1 MRRIA
6 QETINRVLEEV
17 DIFEV
22 VSQYVDLKKRGKNYF
37 GLSPFRSETKPSFSV
52 APDKNMWYDFG
63 SGQGGNAVQFLIE
76 YEKISFSEAIRS
88 LAEKHNIEIIEVGDE
103 QQSNL
108 YDQLYEIHNLANLFF
123 INNLSSKKGIKAKS
137 YMKDR
142 FFDDTIIKK
151 FSIGFASDA
160 WDELYNELKDKF
172 DNEVIEKSGL
182 FSKGKKGYIDRF
194 RNRIMFPFFSPSGKV
209 IGFSGRSLSEKEDV
223 KYLNSPETLLFQK
236 SKVFYGSYQT
246 MPEIRKH
253 NYVLL
258 VEGQTDFLRLYEK
271 GFTNVLAT
279 SGTAFSSK
287 HAVALNKYTNR
298 VILTYDSDNAG
309 INAAIRTGY
318 ILMQNG
324 FEVRVLDLGNELDP
338 DDYFK
343 LKENNNTSFKHLI
356 KEAVHPINYIIVKK
370 SILSKGAS
378 DRSKFL
384 NESIEEI
391 KLVKDVII
399 RNDLIKRLSS
409 ELGVIES
416 EILDRFEKI
425 VPRKISTNKSNDT
438 EETSIRNFDSKSDI
452 AQLEILKLLIHNA
465 ALADKINTS
474 LFDNKLCFNIVKTIK
489 DNKGSY
495 NNVAQLLEFI
505 GDSPEERNLVAALA
519 VDRRPKQ
526 ENELII
532 FNDCIKTL
540 EDISI
545 KKEISQIRNQI
556 RIAEDNN
563 QNLDTSLI
571 RKLEE
576 LQKKVS

>member
-1 MRRIA
+1 M
-6 QETINRVLEEV
+6 
-17 DIFEV
+17 
-22 VSQYVDLKKRGKNYF
+22 
-37 GLSPFRSETKPSFSV
+37 
-52 APDKNMWYDFG
+52 
-63 SGQGGNAVQFLIE
+63 
-76 YEKISFSEAIRS
+76 
-88 LAEKHNIEIIEVGDE
+88 
-103 QQSNL
+103 
-108 YDQLYEIHNLANLFF
+108 
-123 INNLSSKKGIKAKS
+123 
-137 YMKDR
+137 
-142 FFDDTIIKK
+142 
-151 FSIGFASDA
+151 
-160 WDELYNELKDKF
+160 
-172 DNEVIEKSGL
+172 
-182 FSKGKKGYIDRF
+182 
-194 RNRIMFPFFSPSGKV
+194 
-209 IGFSGRSLSEKEDV
+209 
-223 KYLNSPETLLFQK
+223 
-236 SKVFYGSYQT
+236 
-246 MPEIRKH
+246 
-253 NYVLL
+253 
-258 VEGQTDFLRLYEK
+258 
-271 GFTNVLAT
+271 
-279 SGTAFSSK
+279 
-287 HAVALNKYTNR
+287 
-298 VILTYDSDNAG
+298 
-309 INAAIRTGY
+309 
-318 ILMQNG
+318 
-324 FEVRVLDLGNELDP
+324 
-338 DDYFK
+338 
-343 LKENNNTSFKHLI
+343 
-356 KEAVHPINYIIVKK
+356 HPINYIIVKK

-399 RNDLIKRLSS
+399 RNDLIKRLSN

-425 VPRKISTNKSNDT
+425 VPRKISTNKSKDT

-505 GDSPEERNLVAALA
+505 GDNPEERNLVAALA
-519 VDRRPKQ
+519 VDRRPEK

-532 FNDCIKTL
+532 LNDCIKTL

-571 RKLEE
+571 RQLEE

>member
-172 DNEVIEKSGL
+172 ENEVIEKSGL
-182 FSKGKKGYIDRF
+182 FSRGKKGYLDRF

-209 IGFSGRSLSEKEDV
+209 IGFSGRSLSDKEDV

-236 SKVFYGSYQT
+236 SKIFYGSYQT
-246 MPEIRKH
+246 MPEIRKQ

-287 HAVALNKYTNR
+287 HAAALNKYTNR

-343 LKENNNTSFKHLI
+343 LKENNNTSFKQLI
-356 KEAVHPINYIIVKK
+356 KEAAHPINYIIVKK
-370 SILSKGAS
+370 NILSKGAS

-399 RNDLIKRLSS
+399 RNDLIKRLSN

-416 EILDRFEKI
+416 EILNRFDQI
-425 VPRKISTNKSNDT
+425 SPRKVSASKATDT

-465 ALADKINTS
+465 ALADKINIS
-474 LFDNKLCFNIVKTIK
+474 LLDNKLCYNIVKSIK
-489 DNKGSY
+489 DHKGSY

-519 VDRRPKQ
+519 VDRPEK

-532 FNDCIKTL
+532 LNDCVKTL

>member
-22 VSQYVDLKKRGKNYF
+22 ISQYVDLKKRGKNYF

-108 YDQLYEIHNLANLFF
+108 YDKLYEIHNLTNIFF
-123 INNLSSKKGIKAKS
+123 INNLSSNKGMKAKS
-137 YMKDR
+137 YMQDR
-142 FFDDTIIKK
+142 SFDDTILKK
-151 FSIGFASDA
+151 LSIGFATDS
-160 WDELYNELKDKF
+160 WDQLYNELKDKF

-182 FSKGKKGYIDRF
+182 FSKGKRGYIDRF

-209 IGFSGRSLSEKEDV
+209 IGFSGRSLSDKEDV

-246 MPEIRKH
+246 MPEIRKQ

-287 HAVALNKYTNR
+287 HAAALNKYTNR

-324 FEVRVLDLGNELDP
+324 FEVRVVDLQDGLDP
-338 DDYFK
+338 DDFFK
-343 LKENNNTSFKHLI
+343 SPTNDTDSFKKLI
-356 KEAVHPINYIIVKK
+356 KDAVHPINYIIHKK
-370 SILSKGAS
+370 NILEKGAS
-378 DRSKFL
+378 ERSKFL
-384 NESIEEI
+384 NECINEI
-391 KLVKDVII
+391 KNIIDVII
-399 RNDLIKRLSS
+399 RNDLIKRLSN
-409 ELGVIES
+409 ELSVTES
-416 EILDRFEKI
+416 EILSRFNSIQIKKT
-425 VPRKISTNKSNDT
+425 VNSKSVEHEN
-438 EETSIRNFDSKSDI
+438 TSIEHFSSKAEK
-452 AQLEILKLLIHNA
+452 AQLEILKLIIHNPE
-465 ALADKINTS
+465 LSKNIPST
-474 LFDNKLCFNIVKTIK
+474 LFNNKLFYNIMKSIK
-489 DNKGSY
+489 DHIGKYS
-495 NNVAQLLEFI
+495 NVAQLLEFI
-505 GDSPEERNLVAALA
+505 GSSPEERNLVALLA
-519 VDRRPKQ
+519 VDKIET
-526 ENELII
+526 ENEKII
-532 FNDCIKTL
+532 LEDCIQAL
-540 EDISI
+540 EREQI
-545 KKEISQIRNQI
+545 KKQVLDLRNEIKLIEESGKLAPETLVNK
-556 RIAEDNN
+556 
-563 QNLDTSLI
+563 LVSLQRSI
-571 RKLEE
+571 
-576 LQKKVS
+576 S

>member
-182 FSKGKKGYIDRF
+182 FSKGKKGYLDRF

-246 MPEIRKH
+246 MPEIRKQ

-287 HAVALNKYTNR
+287 HAAALNKYTNR

-324 FEVRVLDLGNELDP
+324 FEVRVLDLGNDLDP

-343 LKENNNTSFKHLI
+343 LKENNNNSFKKLI
-356 KEAVHPINYIIVKK
+356 KEAVHPINYIIIKK
-370 SILSKGAS
+370 NILSKGAS

-399 RNDLIKRLSS
+399 RNDLIKRLSN
-409 ELGVIES
+409 ELGVVES
-416 EILDRFEKI
+416 EILDRFDQI
-425 VPRKISTNKSNDT
+425 TSRKISASKATDS
-438 EETSIRNFDSKSDI
+438 EEAPIRNFDSKSDI
-452 AQLEILKLLIHNA
+452 AQLEILKLLIHNPS
-465 ALADKINTS
+465 LADEINIS
-474 LFDNKLCFNIVKTIK
+474 LFDNKLCYNIVKSIK
-489 DNKGSY
+489 DNRGSY

-519 VDRRPKQ
+519 VDRPEK

-532 FNDCIKTL
+532 LNDCIKTL

-563 QNLDTSLI
+563 QDLDTNLL
-571 RKLEE
+571 RKLET

>member
-17 DIFEV
+17 DIFDV
-22 VSQYVDLKKRGKNYF
+22 ISQYVDLKKRGRNYF

-52 APDKNMWYDFG
+52 APEKNMWYDFG

-88 LAEKHNIEIIEVGDE
+88 LAEKHSIEIIEVGNE

-108 YDQLYEIHNLANLFF
+108 YDQLYEIHNLAYLFF
-123 INNLSSKKGIKAKS
+123 SNNLKSSAGKHAIK
-137 YMKDR
+137 YLEDR
-142 FFDDTIIKK
+142 FFDKAIVEK
-151 FSIGFASDA
+151 FNIGFASDS
-160 WDELYNELKDKF
+160 WDMLYKELNQKF

-182 FSKGKKGYIDRF
+182 FSNGKKGFLDRF
-194 RNRIMFPFFSPSGKV
+194 RNRIMFPFYSPSGKV
-209 IGFSGRSLSEKEDV
+209 IGFSGRSLSDNEDV

-246 MPEIRKH
+246 MPEIRKQ

-287 HAVALNKYTNR
+287 HASALNKYTNR

-343 LKENNNTSFKHLI
+343 LKENNNTTFKQLI
-356 KEAVHPINYIIVKK
+356 KKAVHPINYIIVKK
-370 SILSKGAS
+370 NILSKGAS

-391 KLVKDVII
+391 KLVNDVII
-399 RNDLIKRLSS
+399 RNDLIKRISN
-409 ELGVIES
+409 ELGVVES
-416 EILDRFEKI
+416 EIVNRFDQI
-425 VPRKISTNKSNDT
+425 SPRKVIATKATDS

-465 ALADKINTS
+465 ALADKVNIS
-474 LFDNKLCFNIVKTIK
+474 LLDNKLCYNIVKSIK
-489 DNKGSY
+489 DHKGSY
-495 NNVAQLLEFI
+495 HNVAQLLDFI

-519 VDRRPKQ
+519 VDRPEK

-532 FNDCIKTL
+532 LNDCLKTL
-540 EDISI
+540 ENISI

-563 QNLDTSLI
+563 QDFDTNLI
-571 RKLEE
+571 RKLET
-576 LQKKVS
+576 LQKQVS

>member
-182 FSKGKKGYIDRF
+182 FSKGKKGYLDRF

-246 MPEIRKH
+246 MPEIRKQ

-287 HAVALNKYTNR
+287 HAAALNKYTNR

-343 LKENNNTSFKHLI
+343 LKENNNTSFKQLI

-370 SILSKGAS
+370 NILSKGAS

-399 RNDLIKRLSS
+399 RNDLIKRLSN

-416 EILDRFEKI
+416 EILNRFDKI
-425 VPRKISTNKSNDT
+425 SPRKVSANKVTDA

-465 ALADKINTS
+465 ALADKINIS
-474 LFDNKLCFNIVKTIK
+474 LFDNKLCYNIIKSIK
-489 DNKGSY
+489 DHKGSY

-519 VDRRPKQ
+519 VDRPEK

-532 FNDCIKTL
+532 LNDCVKTL
-540 EDISI
+540 EEYIYQ
-545 KKEISQIRNQI
+545 KRN
-556 RIAEDNN
+556 
-563 QNLDTSLI
+563 
-571 RKLEE
+571 
-576 LQKKVS
+576 

>member
-17 DIFEV
+17 DIFDV
-22 VSQYVDLKKRGKNYF
+22 ISQYVDLKKRGRNYF

-52 APDKNMWYDFG
+52 APEKNMWYDFG

-88 LAEKHNIEIIEVGDE
+88 LAEKHSIEIIEVGNE

-108 YDQLYEIHNLANLFF
+108 YDQLYEIHSLAYLFF
-123 INNLSSKKGIKAKS
+123 SNNLKSSASKHAINYLVDS
-137 YMKDR
+137 
-142 FFDDTIIKK
+142 FFYIAIVEK
-151 FSIGFASDA
+151 FNIGFASDLL
-160 WDELYNELKDKF
+160 DMLYKELNQKF
-172 DNEVIEKSGL
+172 DEEVIEKSGL
-182 FSKGKKGYIDRF
+182 FSNGKKGFLDRF
-194 RNRIMFPFFSPSGKV
+194 RNRIMFPFYSPSGKV
-209 IGFSGRSLSEKEDV
+209 IGFSGRSLSDNEDV

-246 MPEIRKH
+246 MPEIRKQ

-287 HAVALNKYTNR
+287 HASALNKYTNR

-343 LKENNNTSFKHLI
+343 LKENNTTTFKQLI
-356 KEAVHPINYIIVKK
+356 KKAVHPINYIIVKK
-370 SILSKGAS
+370 NILSKGAS

-391 KLVKDVII
+391 KLANDVII
-399 RNDLIKRLSS
+399 RNDLIKRISN
-409 ELGVIES
+409 ELGVVES
-416 EILDRFEKI
+416 EIVNRFDQI
-425 VPRKISTNKSNDT
+425 SPRKVIATKATDS

-465 ALADKINTS
+465 ALADKVNIS
-474 LFDNKLCFNIVKTIK
+474 LLDNKLCYNIVKSIK
-489 DNKGSY
+489 EHKGSY
-495 NNVAQLLEFI
+495 HNVAQLLDFI

-519 VDRRPKQ
+519 VDRPEKA
-526 ENELII
+526 NELII
-532 FNDCIKTL
+532 LNDCLKTL
-540 EDISI
+540 ENISI

-563 QNLDTSLI
+563 QDFDTNLI
-571 RKLEE
+571 RKLET
-576 LQKKVS
+576 LQKQVS

>member
-63 SGQGGNAVQFLIE
+63 SGQGGNVVQFLIE

-123 INNLSSKKGIKAKS
+123 INNLSSKKGIKAQS

-142 FFDDTIIKK
+142 FFDDTIIKN
-151 FSIGFASDA
+151 FSIGFASDS
-160 WDELYNELKDKF
+160 WDQLYNELKDKF

-182 FSKGKKGYIDRF
+182 FSKGKKGYLDRF

-236 SKVFYGSYQT
+236 SKIFYGSYQT
-246 MPEIRKH
+246 TPEIRKQ

-343 LKENNNTSFKHLI
+343 LKENNNTSFKQLI
-356 KEAVHPINYIIVKK
+356 KEALHPINYIIVKK
-370 SILSKGAS
+370 NILSKGAS

-399 RNDLIKRLSS
+399 RNDLIKRLSN

-416 EILDRFEKI
+416 EILKRFDKI
-425 VPRKISTNKSNDT
+425 APRKIATNKSTDT
-438 EETSIRNFDSKSDI
+438 EEISIRNFNSKSDI

-465 ALADKINTS
+465 VLADKINTL
-474 LFDNKLCFNIVKTIK
+474 LFDNKLCYNIVKSIK

-519 VDRRPKQ
+519 VDIPEE
-526 ENELII
+526 ENESII
-532 FNDCIKTL
+532 LNDCIKTL

>member
-22 VSQYVDLKKRGKNYF
+22 ISQYVDLKKRGKNYF

-63 SGQGGNAVQFLIE
+63 SGQGGNAVGFLIE
-76 YEKISFSEAIRS
+76 YEKISFSEAVRS
-88 LAEKHNIEIIEVGDE
+88 LAEKYNIEIIEVGDE

-123 INNLSSKKGIKAKS
+123 MNNLSSKKGLKAKK
-137 YMKDR
+137 YLTER
-142 FFDDTIIKK
+142 LFDDSIIQK
-151 FSIGFASDA
+151 FSIGYASDS
-160 WDELYNELKDKF
+160 WDQLYNELNQKF
-172 DNEVIEKSGL
+172 DKDVIEKSGL
-182 FSKGKKGYIDRF
+182 FSQSKKGFIDRF
-194 RNRIMFPFFSPSGKV
+194 RNRIIFPFFSPSGKV

-246 MPEIRKH
+246 MPEIRKK

-287 HAVALNKYTNR
+287 HAIALNKYTNR

-309 INAAIRTGY
+309 TNAAIRTGY

-324 FEVRVLDLGNELDP
+324 FEVRILDLGNELDP

-343 LKENNNTSFKHLI
+343 LKENNNSSFQQLI
-356 KEAVHPINYIIVKK
+356 KDASHPINYIINKK
-370 SILSKGAS
+370 NILNQGAS

-391 KLVKDVII
+391 KLVNDVII
-399 RNDLIKRLSS
+399 KNDLVKRLSN
-409 ELGVIES
+409 ELGVDEN
-416 EILDRFEKI
+416 EILSRFD
-425 VPRKISTNKSNDT
+425 KISSKKRVKDDSNIK
-438 EETSIRNFDSKSDI
+438 ETSIRLYDSKSDK
-452 AQLEILKLLIHNA
+452 AQLEILSLLIHNSS
-465 ALADKINTS
+465 LANDITLS
-474 LFDNKLCFNIVKTIK
+474 LLDNKICYNIIKTIK
-489 DNKGSY
+489 DNHQKY
-495 NNVAQLLEFI
+495 NNVAQLLELI
-505 GDSPEERNLVAALA
+505 GDNPEERNLVAALSA
-519 VDRRPKQ
+519 EEKTDKDT
-526 ENELII
+526 ELVVL
-532 FNDCIKTL
+532 NDCIKTL

-545 KKEISQIRNQI
+545 KREINKIRNQI
-556 RIAEDNN
+556 RIAEDNDN
-563 QNLDTSLI
+563 SLDTNLI
-571 RKLEE
+571 RRLEE
-576 LQKKVS
+576 LQKKVI

>member
-103 QQSNL
+103 QRSNL

-160 WDELYNELKDKF
+160 WDALYNELKDKF

-182 FSKGKKGYIDRF
+182 FSKGKKGYLDRF

-236 SKVFYGSYQT
+236 SKIFYGSYQT

-495 NNVAQLLEFI
+495 NNVARLLEFI

-519 VDRRPKQ
+519 VDRPEK

-532 FNDCIKTL
+532 LNDCVKTL

-563 QNLDTSLI
+563 QSLDTSLI

>member
-17 DIFEV
+17 NIFEV
-22 VSQYVDLKKRGKNYF
+22 ISQYVDLKKRGKNYF

-63 SGQGGNAVQFLIE
+63 SGQGGNAIQFIIE
-76 YEKISFSEAIRS
+76 YEKISFSEAVRS

-103 QQSNL
+103 QQNNL

-123 INNLSSKKGIKAKS
+123 INNLSSKKGTKAKS

-142 FFDDTIIKK
+142 FFSNEIIKK
-151 FSIGFASDA
+151 FAIGFSNDS
-160 WDELYNELKDKF
+160 WDQLYKELKNKF

-182 FSKGKKGYIDRF
+182 FSKSKNGYIDRF

-236 SKVFYGSYQT
+236 SKIFFGSYQT
-246 MPEIRKH
+246 MPEIRKQ

-287 HAVALNKYTNR
+287 HAAALSKYTNR

-324 FEVRVLDLGNELDP
+324 FEVRVLDLGNEIDP

-343 LKENNNTSFKHLI
+343 LKKNNTTSFKKLI

-370 SILSKGAS
+370 NILSKGAS

-391 KLVKDVII
+391 KLVNDVII
-399 RNDLIKRLSS
+399 RNDLIKRLSN

-416 EILDRFEKI
+416 EILKRFDQI
-425 VPRKISTNKSNDT
+425 TPRKNAKSKVFDS
-438 EETSIRNFDSKSDI
+438 EEISIRNFDSKSDI
-452 AQLEILKLLIHNA
+452 AQLEILKLLIHNSS
-465 ALADKINTS
+465 LADKINIS
-474 LFDNKLCFNIVKTIK
+474 LLDNKLCYNIVKSIK

-495 NNVAQLLEFI
+495 DNVAKLLEFI

-519 VDRRPKQ
+519 VDIPEK

-532 FNDCIKTL
+532 LNDCIKTL

-545 KKEISQIRNQI
+545 KKEISYIRNQI
-556 RIAEDNN
+556 RISEDNN

-571 RKLEE
+571 RKLEK
-576 LQKKVS
+576 LQKKTLN

>member
-22 VSQYVDLKKRGKNYF
+22 ISQYVDLKKRGKNYF

-63 SGQGGNAVQFLIE
+63 SGQGGNSVQFLIE
-76 YEKISFSEAIRS
+76 YEKISFSEAIRT

-123 INNLSSKKGIKAKS
+123 ENNLSSKKGLKAKS

-142 FFDDTIIKK
+142 FFDDTIIKR
-151 FSIGFASDA
+151 FSIGFANDS
-160 WDELYNELKDKF
+160 WDQLYNELKNKF
-172 DNEVIEKSGL
+172 DKEVIQKSGL
-182 FSKGKKGYIDRF
+182 FSKGKRGYIDRF
-194 RNRIMFPFFSPSGKV
+194 RNRIMFPFFSPTGKV

-236 SKVFYGSYQT
+236 SKIFYGSYQT
-246 MPEIRKH
+246 MPEIRKQ

-287 HAVALNKYTNR
+287 HAATLNKYTNR

-343 LKENNNTSFKHLI
+343 LKENNNTSFKQLI

-370 SILSKGAS
+370 NILSRGAAE
-378 DRSKFL
+378 RSKFL

-399 RNDLIKRLSS
+399 RNDLIKRLAN

-416 EILDRFEKI
+416 EILNRFDQI
-425 VPRKISTNKSNDT
+425 SLRKVAVSQANDS

-465 ALADKINTS
+465 ALADKINIS
-474 LFDNKLCFNIVKTIK
+474 LLDNKICYNIVKSIK
-489 DNKGSY
+489 DHKGLY

-519 VDRRPKQ
+519 VDRPEK

-532 FNDCIKTL
+532 LNDCVKTL

-571 RKLEE
+571 RKLED

>member
-160 WDELYNELKDKF
+160 WDALYNELKDKF

-182 FSKGKKGYIDRF
+182 FSKGKKGYLDRF

-246 MPEIRKH
+246 MPEIRKQ

-287 HAVALNKYTNR
+287 HAAALNKYTNR

-343 LKENNNTSFKHLI
+343 LKENNNTSFKQLI

-370 SILSKGAS
+370 NILSKGAS

-399 RNDLIKRLSS
+399 RNDLIKRLSN

-416 EILDRFEKI
+416 EILNRFDKI
-425 VPRKISTNKSNDT
+425 SPRKVSANKVTDA

-465 ALADKINTS
+465 ALADKINIS
-474 LFDNKLCFNIVKTIK
+474 LFDNKLCYNIIKSIK
-489 DNKGSY
+489 DHKGSY

-519 VDRRPKQ
+519 VDRPEK

-532 FNDCIKTL
+532 LNDCVKTL
-540 EDISI
+540 EEYIYQ
-545 KKEISQIRNQI
+545 KRN
-556 RIAEDNN
+556 
-563 QNLDTSLI
+563 
-571 RKLEE
+571 
-576 LQKKVS
+576 

>member
-22 VSQYVDLKKRGKNYF
+22 ISQYVDLKKRGKNYF

-88 LAEKHNIEIIEVGDE
+88 LAEKNNIEIIEVGDE

-108 YDQLYEIHNLANLFF
+108 YDKLYEIHNLTNIFF
-123 INNLSSKKGIKAKS
+123 INNLSSNKGMKAKS
-137 YMKDR
+137 YMQDR
-142 FFDDTIIKK
+142 SFDDTILKK
-151 FSIGFASDA
+151 LSIGFATDS
-160 WDELYNELKDKF
+160 WGQLYNELKDKF
-172 DNEVIEKSGL
+172 DQEVIEKSGL
-182 FSKGKKGYIDRF
+182 FSKGKMGYIDRF

-209 IGFSGRSLSEKEDV
+209 IGFSGRSLSDKEDV

-246 MPEIRKH
+246 MPEIRKQ

-287 HAVALNKYTNR
+287 HAAALNKYTNR

-324 FEVRVLDLGNELDP
+324 FEVRVVDLQDGLDP
-338 DDYFK
+338 DDFFK
-343 LKENNNTSFKHLI
+343 SPTNDTSSFKKLI
-356 KEAVHPINYIIVKK
+356 KDAVHPINYTIHKK
-370 SILSKGAS
+370 NILEKGAS
-378 DRSKFL
+378 ERSKFL
-384 NESIEEI
+384 NECIDEI
-391 KLVKDVII
+391 KIIKDVII
-399 RNDLIKRLSS
+399 RNDLIKRLST
-409 ELGVIES
+409 ELSVTES
-416 EILDRFEKI
+416 EILSRFN
-425 VPRKISTNKSNDT
+425 STRIKKTVNSKSVEHEN
-438 EETSIRNFDSKSDI
+438 TSIEHYSSKAEK
-452 AQLEILKLLIHNA
+452 AQLEILKLIIHKPELSKN
-465 ALADKINTS
+465 IPST
-474 LFDNKLCFNIVKTIK
+474 LFNNKLFYNIMKSIK
-489 DNKGSY
+489 DHIGKYS
-495 NNVAQLLEFI
+495 NVAQLLEFI
-505 GDSPEERNLVAALA
+505 GSSPEERNLVALLA
-519 VDRRPKQ
+519 VAKIET
-526 ENELII
+526 ENQKII
-532 FNDCIKTL
+532 LEDCIQAL
-540 EDISI
+540 EREKI
-545 KKEISQIRNQI
+545 KKQVLDLRNEIKLIEESGKLAPEALVNK
-556 RIAEDNN
+556 
-563 QNLDTSLI
+563 LVSLQ
-571 RKLEE
+571 RSL
-576 LQKKVS
+576 S

>member
-17 DIFEV
+17 NIFEV
-22 VSQYVDLKKRGKNYF
+22 ISQYVDLKKRGKNYF

-63 SGQGGNAVQFLIE
+63 SGQGGNAIQFIIE
-76 YEKISFSEAIRS
+76 YEKISFAEAIRS
-88 LAEKHNIEIIEVGDE
+88 LAEKYNIEIIEVGDE

-123 INNLSSKKGIKAKS
+123 INNLSSKKGVKAKS

-142 FFDDTIIKK
+142 FFDDSIMKN
-151 FSIGFASDA
+151 FSIGFANDS
-160 WDELYNELKDKF
+160 WNQLYNEFKDKF

-182 FSKGKKGYIDRF
+182 FSNSKKGYIDRF

-223 KYLNSPETLLFQK
+223 KYLNSPETLLFKK

-246 MPEIRKH
+246 MPEIRKQ

-287 HAVALNKYTNR
+287 HAAALNKYTNR
-298 VILTYDSDNAG
+298 VVLTYDSDNAG

-343 LKENNNTSFKHLI
+343 LKQNNHTSFKQLI
-356 KEAVHPINYIIVKK
+356 KEAIHPINYIIIKK
-370 SILSKGAS
+370 NILSKGAS

-391 KLVKDVII
+391 NLVKDVII
-399 RNDLIKRLSS
+399 RNDLVKRLSD

-416 EILDRFEKI
+416 EILNRFDR
-425 VPRKISTNKSNDT
+425 ISTREIKKDKASNSD
-438 EETSIRNFDSKSDI
+438 EKSIRNFDSKSDI
-452 AQLEILKLLIHNA
+452 TQLEILKLLIHNA
-465 ALADKINTS
+465 ELVDKITIS
-474 LFDNKLCFNIVKTIK
+474 LFDNKLCYNIVKSIK

-519 VDRRPKQ
+519 VDIPEK

-532 FNDCIKTL
+532 LNDCLKTL

-563 QNLDTSLI
+563 QNLDPALI

-576 LQKKVS
+576 LQKKIK

>member
-22 VSQYVDLKKRGKNYF
+22 ISQYVDLKKRGKNYF

-108 YDQLYEIHNLANLFF
+108 YDKLYEIHNLTNIFF
-123 INNLSSKKGIKAKS
+123 INNLSSNKGMKAKS
-137 YMKDR
+137 YMQDR
-142 FFDDTIIKK
+142 SFDDTILKK
-151 FSIGFASDA
+151 LSIGFATDS
-160 WDELYNELKDKF
+160 WDQLYNELKDKF

-182 FSKGKKGYIDRF
+182 FSKGKMGYIDRF

-209 IGFSGRSLSEKEDV
+209 IGFSGRSLSDKEDV

-246 MPEIRKH
+246 MPEIRKQ

-287 HAVALNKYTNR
+287 HAAALNKYTNR

-343 LKENNNTSFKHLI
+343 LKENNNTSFKQLI

-370 SILSKGAS
+370 DILSKGAS

-399 RNDLIKRLSS
+399 RNDLIKRLSN

-416 EILDRFEKI
+416 EILNRFDKI
-425 VPRKISTNKSNDT
+425 SPRKVSASKATDS

-465 ALADKINTS
+465 ALADKINIS
-474 LFDNKLCFNIVKTIK
+474 LLDNKLCYNIVKSIK
-489 DNKGSY
+489 DHKGSY

-519 VDRRPKQ
+519 VDRPEK

-532 FNDCIKTL
+532 LNDCIKTL
-540 EDISI
+540 ENISI

-576 LQKKVS
+576 LQKKLS

>member
-17 DIFEV
+17 DIFDV
-22 VSQYVDLKKRGKNYF
+22 ISQYVDLKKRGKNYF

-108 YDQLYEIHNLANLFF
+108 YDKLYEIHNLANLFF
-123 INNLSSKKGIKAKS
+123 INNLSSKKGINAKS
-137 YMKDR
+137 YMEDR
-142 FFDDTIIKK
+142 FFDDTIIKN
-151 FSIGFASDA
+151 FSIGFASDS
-160 WDELYNELKDKF
+160 WDQLYNELKDKF
-172 DNEVIEKSGL
+172 DIEVMEKSGL

-246 MPEIRKH
+246 MPEIRKQ

-287 HAVALNKYTNR
+287 HAAALNKYTNR

-324 FEVRVLDLGNELDP
+324 FEVRVLDLGSELDP

-343 LKENNNTSFKHLI
+343 LKDNNNTSFKHLI

-370 SILSKGAS
+370 SILAKGAS

-391 KLVKDVII
+391 KLIKDVII
-399 RNDLIKRLSS
+399 RNDLIKRLSN

-416 EILDRFEKI
+416 EILNRFDQI
-425 VPRKISTNKSNDT
+425 APRKVVTRKATDS

-465 ALADKINTS
+465 VLVDKINIS
-474 LFDNKLCFNIVKTIK
+474 LFDNKLCYNIVKSIK
-489 DNKGSY
+489 ENKGSY

-519 VDRRPKQ
+519 VDRPEK

-532 FNDCIKTL
+532 LNDCIKTL
-540 EDISI
+540 EDLSI

>member
-1 MRRIA
+1 
-6 QETINRVLEEV
+6 
-17 DIFEV
+17 
-22 VSQYVDLKKRGKNYF
+22 
-37 GLSPFRSETKPSFSV
+37 
-52 APDKNMWYDFG
+52 
-63 SGQGGNAVQFLIE
+63 
-76 YEKISFSEAIRS
+76 
-88 LAEKHNIEIIEVGDE
+88 
-103 QQSNL
+103 
-108 YDQLYEIHNLANLFF
+108 
-123 INNLSSKKGIKAKS
+123 
-137 YMKDR
+137 
-142 FFDDTIIKK
+142 
-151 FSIGFASDA
+151 
-160 WDELYNELKDKF
+160 
-172 DNEVIEKSGL
+172 
-182 FSKGKKGYIDRF
+182 
-194 RNRIMFPFFSPSGKV
+194 MFPFFSPSGKV
-209 IGFSGRSLSEKEDV
+209 IGFSGRSLSEEEDV

-246 MPEIRKH
+246 MPEIRKQ

-258 VEGQTDFLRLYEK
+258 VEGQTDFLRLYDK

-287 HAVALNKYTNR
+287 HAAALNKYTNR

-324 FEVRVLDLGNELDP
+324 FEVRVLDLGSELDP

-343 LKENNNTSFKHLI
+343 LKENNNISFKHLI

-370 SILSKGAS
+370 SILAKGAS

-391 KLVKDVII
+391 KLIKDVII
-399 RNDLIKRLSS
+399 RNDLIKRLSN

-416 EILDRFEKI
+416 EILNRF
-425 VPRKISTNKSNDT
+425 DQ
-438 EETSIRNFDSKSDI
+438 I
-452 AQLEILKLLIHNA
+452 ASRKLLIHNA
-465 ALADKINTS
+465 VLVDKINIS
-474 LFDNKLCFNIVKTIK
+474 LFDNKLCYNIIK
-489 DNKGSY
+489 SIKENKGSY

-519 VDRRPKQ
+519 VDRPEK

-532 FNDCIKTL
+532 LNDCIKTL
-540 EDISI
+540 EDLSI